1 MEFEY
6 DDLDGVKVSVTE
18 FHYETKFE
26 NKAVDIPTELPEVGK
41 LFVWIDIDVSDEDR
55 AYQFLSSYKLDDM
68 MLKQALLRRPSS
80 IFYKE
85 DHIGFSIPGCWL
97 VNEEYR
103 VENLNCIIG
112 HRFFITIHWGENL
125 LLSKLKKG
133 YSTDLKNYARNP
145 SFIAYELW
153 YRLINNYLYI
163 QERLQA
169 KLRELDEKLNESEVN
184 EETLRL
190 AANLHSDYLGF
201 RQIVIPSRTTLNY
214 LATKGRMFI
223 SEAGKPFLSTMV
235 ETMERLMND
244 ITTDRQILSDSVG
257 FYVSFVSY
265 KMNFLIKRLT
275 AINVISL
282 PLMFITSMYGMNFK
296 SMPEFNWKYGYA
308 WFWVL
313 VLTVI
318 FIAMNII
325 RRAKLF

>member
-1 MEFEY
+1 MEFDYE
-6 DDLDGVKVSVTE
+6 DLDGVRVSVIE
-18 FHYETKFE
+18 FDYETKLE
-26 NKAVDIPTELPEVGK
+26 NKAVEIPAELPEVGK
-41 LFVWIDIDVSDEDR
+41 LFVWMDIDVSDDDK
-55 AYQFLSSYKLDDM
+55 AYEFLSSYKLDDM
-68 MLKQALLRRPSS
+68 MIKKSLLRRASS
-80 IFYKE
+80 IFYKDE
-85 DHIGFSIPGCWL
+85 HVGFSIPGCWL
-97 VNEEYR
+97 IKEEYR
-103 VENLNCIIG
+103 IENLNCMIG

-125 LLSKLKKG
+125 LLNKLKEG

-153 YRLINNYLYI
+153 YKLINNYLFI

-169 KLRELDEKLNESEVN
+169 RLRELDDRLNESEVN
-184 EETLRL
+184 EETLKL

-201 RQIVIPSRTTLNY
+201 RQIVIPSRTTLTY

-223 SEAGKPFLSTMV
+223 SDAGKPFLSSMM

-275 AINVISL
+275 AINAISL

-296 SMPEFNWKYGYA
+296 SIPEFDWKYGYL
-308 WFWVL
+308 WFWFL
-313 VLTVI
+313 VLMVI
-318 FIAMNII
+318 FIAVNAIK
-325 RRAKLF
+325 RAKLF